1 MKPVPPLTSI
11 VGSASGI
18 LDNERVL
25 PREHMLELVKD
36 IREDVLPVMFEGSLK
51 SGEGEEYDS
60 GRNMGIGLSVC
71 MSIVKTHKGYMTA
84 ENRTAGGARVAFWLP
99 MDEDRDDGY

>member
-36 IREDVLPVMFEGSLK
+36 IREDVLPVMFEA
-51 SGEGEEYDS
+51 
-60 GRNMGIGLSVC
+60 V
-71 MSIVKTHKGYMTA
+71 
-84 ENRTAGGARVAFWLP
+84 
-99 MDEDRDDGY
+99 

>member
-1 MKPVPPLTSI
+1 MISVPPLTSI

-84 ENRTAGGARVAFWLP
+84 ENRTAGGGRGAVWLP
-99 MDEDRDDGY
+99 MEEDRDDGY